1 MAAVMVRLPFAPLAD
16 LVARMEA
23 DREPCG
29 DNAVAIAR
37 VLGRSRYQVYRWRRE
52 GLSERVADE
61 LATHVGWHPDSIWT
75 DQHRVA
81 S

>member
-1 MAAVMVRLPFAPLAD
+1 MAAVTTGRFSFEPLAD

-29 DNAVAIAR
+29 DNVVAIAR
-37 VLGRSRYQVYRWRRE
+37 VLGRKRYQVYRWRRD
-52 GLSERVADE
+52 GLSSRVADE
-61 LATHVGWHPDSIWT
+61 LATRVGLHPEIVWPGEW
-75 DQHRVA
+75 A